1 MLYSLLLS
9 LSETYP
15 GFFVF
20 KFLTF
25 RTGLAVGTSL
35 IISFLIGGP
44 LIRSFSNN
52 QITGQIRRDGP
63 IDHIIKKTGTPTMG
77 GVIILLGLLVSVLCW
92 ADLSNINILFDH

>member
-44 LIRSFSNN
+44 LI
-52 QITGQIRRDGP
+52 
-63 IDHIIKKTGTPTMG
+63 
-77 GVIILLGLLVSVLCW
+77 
-92 ADLSNINILFDH
+92 DLSLTIKSLDKLEETAQ

>member
-63 IDHIIKKTGTPTMG
+63 IDHIIKKP
-77 GVIILLGLLVSVLCW
+77 VRQQW
-92 ADLSNINILFDH
+92 AV